1 MGAAET
7 WEIGRSADTY
17 FFKLP
22 QQVQNQKRSRARH
35 PAPAARVSRDA
46 PGRTRHASAMTKRCA
61 HPPPSALAK
70 RAGRGS
76 IRGGSARRQ
85 RAGTHVRQ
93 PASSIHVGGGD
104 RKKERERESPCNN
117 RRERETELQA
127 RDVYLRFDSF
137 FVAGSG
143 LPLSLSLPPAAAAAG
158 GGAAAPGR
166 ISLVRV
172 DCRSVE
178 RPAAAGAVFF
188 WKLSKAGAG
197 AGPGSG
203 HPWPASAAD
212 SAAAS
217 AAASGLTTEACV
229 PLEAGVVCA

>member
-1 MGAAET
+1 M
-7 WEIGRSADTY
+7 
-17 FFKLP
+17 
-22 QQVQNQKRSRARH
+22 
-35 PAPAARVSRDA
+35 
-46 PGRTRHASAMTKRCA
+46 
-61 HPPPSALAK
+61 
-70 RAGRGS
+70 
-76 IRGGSARRQ
+76 
-85 RAGTHVRQ
+85 
-93 PASSIHVGGGD
+93 
-104 RKKERERESPCNN
+104 
-117 RRERETELQA
+117 QA

-178 RPAAAGAVFF
+178 RAPFDNFQGAVFF

-229 PLEAGVVCA
+229 PLEAVVVVCA